1 MEKIKKKNTI
11 RIFVE
16 KKLLYQKLP
25 MTENALL
32 PSHFFVA
39 SPQKPYLHLQENRP
53 SKFTQIAFL
62 TQL

>member
-1 MEKIKKKNTI
+1 MEKITLSKLAK
-11 RIFVE
+11 E
-16 KKLLYQKLP
+16 K
-25 MTENALL
+25 ALL